1 MDALEDNGEYLEV
14 NSLVNSQPVKVLV
27 VLGCVWAGVEVEY
40 SAKSEVLDTLKFYHV
55 RGGKVEKKR
64 VDLVKFGGDNSMD

>member
-27 VLGCVWAGVEVEY
+27 VLGSVWAGVEVEY
-40 SAKSEVLDTLKFYHV
+40 SAKFWM
-55 RGGKVEKKR
+55 R
-64 VDLVKFGGDNSMD
+64 